1 MMNFNYISIK
11 PRKLF
16 TFVLKNCLYLACVC
30 LYFLCFYYSSFDTNI
45 NASVFISCAIK
56 YAATTE

>member
-1 MMNFNYISIK
+1 MMHFNYITIK

-16 TFVLKNCLYLACVC
+16 TFVLKNCLHFGVCVSII
-30 LYFLCFYYSSFDTNI
+30 FCFYYRSFDCNI

-56 YAATTE
+56 YAAAAE